1 MHPLKMNAPCTE
13 QRPYSPE
20 PLQISTDTD
29 DDELHLPPSGPLP
42 APPTPRTQQA
52 QAVGA
57 AMVHLLNGRIQQHKL
72 MQMQR
77 KPSEGGLEADP
88 VRAREVSEVQSLAW
102 AEKTGWG
109 VAARTD

>member
-13 QRPYSPE
+13 QRPSSPE
-20 PLQISTDTD
+20 PLRISTDTD
-29 DDELHLPPSGPLP
+29 DDKFRLPPSGPLP

-52 QAVGA
+52 QAVGV

-77 KPSEGGLEADP
+77 KPSEGGLEADT

-102 AEKTGWG
+102 AEKRGWG
-109 VAARTD
+109 IASRTN